1 MNIARE
7 KRSAV
12 TQMLLLALAFVAY
25 FAVALAVPVLPLQV
39 HQALAAVPALPTKI
53 SSGAS
58 SVPPR
63 GIQPLRPWTM
73 IVRLQY
79 SRASSA
85 TSTCAR
91 IPWTAPIACT
101 CRSRR

>member
-39 HQALAAVPALPTKI
+39 HQALAAVPALPPSQSLVI
-53 SSGAS
+53 CDSEG
-58 SVPPR
+58 
-63 GIQPLRPWTM
+63 GH
-73 IVRLQY
+73 
-79 SRASSA
+79 SR
-85 TSTCAR
+85 
-91 IPWTAPIACT
+91 
-101 CRSRR
+101 